1 MKTKFTKEELFAIEM
16 LSFKEEGE
24 TAQNLN
30 RKIRKGLGLSLPLA
44 EDGSVANVT
53 RNILREV
60 LNAKGKEEIA
70 VNGKWLNFVARHV
83 KKFLQG
89 NGFHAD
95 ETLVK
100 LLGSGNAKEFYAHYP
115 TAKYYEELCA
125 AIQTWLTE
133 PVPPMR
139 INPLDVVLSTMLII
153 FRFIDGKFGKMV
165 LKPKFR
171 LPWRIVMYSLTIM
184 VLWKLVICPFYE
196 FWDKVVGFANAVIW
210 GI

>member
-1 MKTKFTKEELFAIEM
+1 MKTKFTKEELFAMEM

-30 RKIRKGLGLSLPLA
+30 RKIRKGLGLSLPLT
-44 EDGSVANVT
+44 EDGSVVNVT
-53 RNILREV
+53 RNILKEV
-60 LNAKGKEEIA
+60 LKTKGKEETA
-70 VNGKWLNFVARHV
+70 VKGKWLNFVARHV

-89 NGFHAD
+89 NGFQAD

-115 TAKYYEELCA
+115 TAKYYEELYA

-139 INPLDVVLSTMLII
+139 INPLDVILSTILVILH
-153 FRFIDGKFGKMV
+153 FIDGKFGKMV

-196 FWDKVVGFANAVIW
+196 FWDKVVDFANAVIW